1 MAMHDN
7 IQESVSSTENPL
19 LATRPVATSAGNH
32 LRRARLR
39 RRIVDEGQ
47 GSRIHH
53 ILGLFHFHKTP
64 HPPNREA
71 IPVNTISGP

>member
-7 IQESVSSTENPL
+7 IQESASSTENPL

-39 RRIVDEGQ
+39 RRIVDEGAVAFITFWVY
-47 GSRIHH
+47 STSTRLPIHQTERR
-53 ILGLFHFHKTP
+53 F
-64 HPPNREA
+64 R
-71 IPVNTISGP
+71 